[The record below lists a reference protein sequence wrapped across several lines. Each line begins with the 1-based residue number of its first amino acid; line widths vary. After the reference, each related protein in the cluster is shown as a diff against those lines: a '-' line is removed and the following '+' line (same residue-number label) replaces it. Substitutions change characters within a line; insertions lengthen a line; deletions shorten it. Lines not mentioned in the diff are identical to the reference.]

1 MPIAQHELPVSMS
14 SGMAPPSNEI
24 FAESISS
31 AFRAGLVD
39 DGSSLEQDPEAVVD
53 LRGEPG
59 EIVYIDFH

>member
-1 MPIAQHELPVSMS
+1 MS